1 MTRRQITTIEGLD
14 AATVAGHLK
23 ALQKRL
29 AARAWLSDV
38 ATQGGTHRPPK
49 TPRIVVQGDQREA
62 VKRYLVDTKSVDTE
76 AIVMH
81 G

>member
-1 MTRRQITTIEGLD
+1 MTRRRITTVEGLD

-29 AARAWLSDV
+29 AACAWLSDV
-38 ATQGGTHRPPK
+38 AGQDGGHRPARAPNMV
-49 TPRIVVQGDQREA
+49 IQGDHREA
-62 VKRYLVDTKSVDTE
+62 VKRYLVDTKSVDPE
-76 AIVMH
+76 AIVVH